1 MSKRD
6 FIDSFINE
14 VDYALSVIMKPN
26 KKTIINDNSLKD
38 SKRKRSINV
47 MRVNHMGEVC
57 AQALYRGQA
66 ITTKDEEIKIKLYKM
81 CQEEKN
87 HLDICRERLDE
98 LGGDG
103 SFLNS
108 GWYVS
113 SFMLGCIAGVT
124 SRKWG
129 LGFIEETEKQVSKH
143 LDEYIDKLP
152 EDDKKSRKILED
164 IKKDEEKHKKS
175 AQKIGSRE
183 LPNHVKVGM
192 DILSKI
198 MKSLSYRI

>member
-66 ITTKDEEIKIKLYKM
+66 ITTKDEEIKIKTLAKSLLKM
-81 CQEEKN
+81 MGKKN
-87 HLDICRERLDE
+87 KIQTSKLKK
-98 LGGDG
+98 G
-103 SFLNS
+103 STLRRCPS
-108 GWYVS
+108 
-113 SFMLGCIAGVT
+113 
-124 SRKWG
+124 
-129 LGFIEETEKQVSKH
+129 
-143 LDEYIDKLP
+143 
-152 EDDKKSRKILED
+152 
-164 IKKDEEKHKKS
+164 IKKIK
-175 AQKIGSRE
+175 KIGFV
-183 LPNHVKVGM
+183 PQ
-192 DILSKI
+192 I
-198 MKSLSYRI
+198 SLKNGLQLVLNKNDQIQ